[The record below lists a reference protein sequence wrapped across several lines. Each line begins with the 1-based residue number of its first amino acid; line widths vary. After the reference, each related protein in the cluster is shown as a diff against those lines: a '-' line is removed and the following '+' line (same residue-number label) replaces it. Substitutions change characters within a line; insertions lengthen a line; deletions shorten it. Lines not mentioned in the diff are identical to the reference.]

1 MFKVL
6 VIAYYYPPLGL
17 SGVQRTLKFV
27 KYMKRYNWEPVVL
40 TTGDIG
46 YFAHDYS
53 LLKESDDAGI
63 RVVRAGGN
71 DPNALLSRFGTIK
84 IPSEFVRK
92 IFNRISQSIFVPD
105 NKVSWTKA
113 AYKTA
118 EDLLTNENFDAI
130 FVTGPPFSAFVLG
143 SKLKK
148 KFNIPL
154 FLDYRDLWFGSYF
167 AFYLTPFH
175 KYLQKRSEYFSLKA
189 ADLIFVTNRKIKEKL
204 LNFFPFLTFEDVVI
218 MPHGYD
224 SEDFEK
230 YQAVPKTN
238 TKLIISYFGIFLEYN
253 TPEYFLKAFKKLSI
267 ERPDVAQDIELHF
280 IGFLRKENN
289 KLIKKL
295 KLESFIKDHGYM
307 SHGEA
312 IVKLKSTDVLW
323 LMVGKK
329 RNIDAILPG
338 KLYEYIGSLKP
349 IIACVPD
356 GAAMTAVKEY
366 GASFITDPYN
376 IDEIKNTI
384 LKVYQLYKNNEL
396 PKPDEDYVAKYR
408 RDFITEQLTKQMQFM
423 VKDELV

>member
-1 MFKVL
+1 
-6 VIAYYYPPLGL
+6 
-17 SGVQRTLKFV
+17 
-27 KYMKRYNWEPVVL
+27 MKRYNWDPVVL
-40 TTGDIG
+40 TTGDIA

-53 LLKESDDAGI
+53 LLRESEEAGI
-63 RVVRAGGN
+63 RVVRTDGKG
-71 DPNALLSRFGTIK
+71 PNALLSKFGTIK
-84 IPSEFVRK
+84 FPSEIVRK
-92 IFNRISQSIFVPD
+92 IINRISQSIFIPD
-105 NKVSWTKA
+105 NKVSWTRA

-118 EDLLTNENFDAI
+118 EELLTNEKFDGI

-143 SKLKK
+143 TKLKQ
-148 KFNIPL
+148 KFDLPL
-154 FLDYRDLWFGSYF
+154 YLDYRDLWFGSYF

-175 KYLQKRSEYFSLKA
+175 RYLQKRNEYLTLKA

-224 SEDFEK
+224 AEDFEK
-230 YQAVPKTN
+230 FQAVPKTN
-238 TKLIISYFGIFLEYN
+238 DKMVLSYFGIFLEYN

-267 ERPDVAQDIELHF
+267 ERPDVARDIELHF
-280 IGFLRKENN
+280 IGFLRKENK
-289 KLIKKL
+289 KLIRKL
-295 KLESFIKDHGYM
+295 KLESFVKDHGYM

-349 IIACVPD
+349 IIACVPE
-356 GAAMTAVKEY
+356 GAAMSAVKEY
-366 GASFITDPYN
+366 GASFVTDPFN
-376 IDEIKNTI
+376 IDEIKDTI
-384 LKVYQLYKNNEL
+384 LKVYELYRKKEL
-396 PKPDEDYVAKYR
+396 PCPDTDYVAKFR
-408 RDFITEQLTKQMQFM
+408 RDYLTEQLTKQMQFY